1 MRSISTPGDKGK
13 QGYQGASGEPGEPK
27 ECGIV
32 DCTLEFAIK
41 KCPKTCSNVEPELCK
56 VADCQKP
63 KSLQFCP
70 KTCGSGEQK
79 EKGRTLLQSFRSEIR
94 VHNYIS

>member
-70 KTCGSGEQK
+70 KTCGNEKQK
-79 EKGRTLLQSFRSEIR
+79 EIGKTYKIAIIEK
-94 VHNYIS
+94 